1 MSALRAILIALVVVA
16 LVGFAM
22 YNVSVGQAVTVD
34 LIWVRYVDVPLITVV
49 FWSFVSGV
57 VIALL
62 IFISSYI
69 KLSVQLRS
77 AKRQVRALEGEVTVL
92 RNRPIEESADLLK
105 DTENQGHQHRSSFG
119 AGDRT

>member
-1 MSALRAILIALVVVA
+1 MWAMRAILIALVIVV

-22 YNVSVGQAVTVD
+22 YNVSVGQTVTVD

-49 FWSFVSGV
+49 FWSFVTGIIVS
-57 VIALL
+57 LL
-62 IFISSYI
+62 IFIASYV

-105 DTENQGHQHRSSFG
+105 NSENQGHRHKSPFG
-119 AGDRT
+119 TGDGI